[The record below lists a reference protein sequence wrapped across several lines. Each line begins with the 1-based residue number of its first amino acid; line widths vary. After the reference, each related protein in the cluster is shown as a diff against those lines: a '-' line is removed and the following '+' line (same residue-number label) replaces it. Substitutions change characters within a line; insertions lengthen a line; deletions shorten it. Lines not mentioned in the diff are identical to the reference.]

1 MMFMEDNS
9 SIYVEEG
16 IDIHAEVL
24 DKDFDDVAW
33 DPEVVDDSDDEAAE
47 KYGY

>member
-1 MMFMEDNS
+1 MEDNN

-33 DPEVVDDSDDEAAE
+33 DPEVVDDSDEEAAE
-47 KYGY
+47 LFGY